1 MESCM
6 KVSIRKALLIIL
18 TVVGILNVSG
28 QVQAIGSSQAIIA
41 YATGTIV
48 SENLCSPFELC
59 QQAVVSGSA
68 THLGAITGVLNE
80 RIDLTTGTY
89 TGEAV
94 FTTSNGH
101 TIKTDYVGQVSAP
114 DASGGVTFVEQHQI
128 VGGTGRYGT
137 ATGEL
142 GVVGTASATGALR
155 IVARGTLYR

>member
-1 MESCM
+1 M

-18 TVVGILNVSG
+18 TVVGMLNAAG
-28 QVQAIGSSQAIIA
+28 PVQANGSSQVIIA
-41 YATGTIV
+41 YATGAIV
-48 SENLCSPFELC
+48 SEDLCSPLELC

-68 THLGAITGVLNE
+68 THLGHITGVLNE

-89 TGEAV
+89 TGEGV
-94 FTTSNGH
+94 FTTSNGD
-101 TIKTDYVGQVSAP
+101 TIETDYVGQVSAP
-114 DASGGVTFVEQHQI
+114 NASGGVTFVEQHQI

-142 GVVGTASATGALR
+142 GVVGSASATGTIR